1 MPNNRFLTTAVAK
14 YSNTLLLLQIFE
26 QSLTERLKMTY
37 RKEIYCQIL
46 LPTKSKMAS
55 VAILKF
61 TLTAVTR
68 SQLRICT

>member
-1 MPNNRFLTTAVAK
+1 
-14 YSNTLLLLQIFE
+14 
-26 QSLTERLKMTY
+26 MTS

-46 LPTKSKMAS
+46 LPIKSKMAA

-68 SQLRICT
+68 VAIQHLHIILQTDSQQRS

>member
-1 MPNNRFLTTAVAK
+1 
-14 YSNTLLLLQIFE
+14 
-26 QSLTERLKMTY
+26 MTS